1 MKIILKVTQ
10 RMMTLDTVGA
20 QEYWVIMD
28 IVSIFNLNIQ

>member
-1 MKIILKVTQ
+1 MKIILIVTQ

-20 QEYWVIMD
+20 QGYWVIMD